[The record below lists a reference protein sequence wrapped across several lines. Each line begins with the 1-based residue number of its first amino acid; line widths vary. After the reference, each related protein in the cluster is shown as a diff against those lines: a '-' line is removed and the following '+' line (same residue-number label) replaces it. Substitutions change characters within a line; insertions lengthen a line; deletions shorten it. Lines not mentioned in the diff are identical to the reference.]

1 MQSEHWGDA
10 QQSLIVS
17 AGWAIQNAI
26 GNLKERILR
35 HRNLGLIVLGS
46 STVAAYGAAQAE
58 LDEAVNHNLVGAVVR
73 GGFGFISSTALLEY
87 GLSNTGSV

>member
-1 MQSEHWGDA
+1 MQSEHWGGA
-10 QQSLIVS
+10 QQNLIVG

-26 GNLKERILR
+26 CNLKERVPR
-35 HRNLGLIVLGS
+35 HRNFGLIALGS
-46 STVAAYGAAQAE
+46 STVTAYGTAQAV